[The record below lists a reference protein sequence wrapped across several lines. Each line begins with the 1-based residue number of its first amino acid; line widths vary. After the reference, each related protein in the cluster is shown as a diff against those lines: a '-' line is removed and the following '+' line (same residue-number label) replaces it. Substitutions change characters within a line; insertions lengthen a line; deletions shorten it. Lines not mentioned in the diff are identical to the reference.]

1 MRRLIFSLLT
11 LVIAVSAHAF
21 DPKDLIG
28 GLINKATASNNFTID
43 DLKGTWVYD
52 SPAVSFESDNVL
64 KNIGGAG
71 AAAAVE
77 EKLKPYYNKLGFTK
91 TSLTVDEEHNF
102 SLKLGLLILKGTV
115 EKDESDEGL
124 VFSFN
129 AVGSKNLGK
138 ANAKATKSG
147 DTLNLTFDATRL
159 IQIVT
164 TISSKLNIKSLNT
177 LSTLLNSYEG
187 IYIGFKM
194 KSE

>member
-11 LVIAVSAHAF
+11 LVIALSVQAF

-28 GLINKATASNNFTID
+28 GLINKATSSTKFTVD
-43 DLKGTWVYD
+43 DLKGTWLYD
-52 SPAVSFESDNVL
+52 SPAVSFESDN
-64 KNIGGAG
+64 
-71 AAAAVE
+71 AVE
-77 EKLKPYYNKLGFTK
+77 TKLAPYYQKLGFTK
-91 TSLTVDEEHNF
+91 TTLTVSEDHSF

-115 EKDESDEGL
+115 EKDESGEGL

-129 AVGSKNLGK
+129 AIGNKTLGKVK
-138 ANAKATKSG
+138 ANASKSA

-159 IQIVT
+159 IQVLT

-194 KSE
+194 KSK

>member
-1 MRRLIFSLLT
+1 MKKLIISLLT
-11 LVIAVSAHAF
+11 IIIAFSANAF

-28 GLINKATASNNFTID
+28 GLINKATSSNNFTIE
-43 DLKGTWVYD
+43 DLKGTWIYE

-64 KNIGGAG
+64 KSIGGAG
-71 AAAAVE
+71 AATAIE
-77 EKLKPYYNKLGFTK
+77 EKLKPYYQKLGFTK
-91 TSLTVDEEHNF
+91 TTLTVDEDHSF

-115 EKDESDEGL
+115 EKDENGEGL

-129 AVGSKNLGK
+129 AIGNKTLGK
-138 ANAKATKSG
+138 VKAKATKSVNL
-147 DTLNLTFDATRL
+147 LNLTFDATRL
-159 IQIVT
+159 IQILT

-194 KSE
+194 KSK

>member
-11 LVIAVSAHAF
+11 LVIALSVQAF

-28 GLINKATASNNFTID
+28 GLINKATSSTKFTVD
-43 DLKGTWVYD
+43 DLKGTWLYD

-77 EKLKPYYNKLGFTK
+77 TKLAPYYQKLGFTK
-91 TSLTVDEEHNF
+91 TTLTVSEDHSF

-115 EKDESDEGL
+115 EKDESGEGL

-129 AVGSKNLGK
+129 AIGNKTLGKVK
-138 ANAKATKSG
+138 ANASKSA

-159 IQIVT
+159 IQVLT

-194 KSE
+194 KSK

>member
-11 LVIAVSAHAF
+11 LVIALSVQAF

-28 GLINKATASNNFTID
+28 GLINKATSSTNFTVD
-43 DLKGTWVYD
+43 DLKGTWLYD

-77 EKLKPYYNKLGFTK
+77 TKLAPYYQKLGFTK
-91 TSLTVDEEHNF
+91 TTLTVSEDHSF

-115 EKDESDEGL
+115 EKDESGEGL

-129 AVGSKNLGK
+129 AIGNKTLGKVK
-138 ANAKATKSG
+138 ANASKSA

-159 IQIVT
+159 IQVLT

-194 KSE
+194 KSK